1 MNTFTPSR
9 AAAIARGVYALIDQS
24 VSQAECQGDL
34 LGCEGMFNVVDVS
47 RFTGRSGGLYVFKKL
62 SGFGYIAEGIGRR
75 QGEVLVV
82 TRGTRLICYDWPTNF
97 NVGLQ
102 IGAGNE
108 LVHAGF
114 HEVWKSFSADVA
126 GFLRGRNPSLIH
138 CVGHS
143 LGGALALLNAD
154 YFTSLRVAEVKLYT
168 FGSPRVG
175 DINFARSICRRVG
188 EENMYR
194 VFHCADPVPMIPM
207 FPFFH
212 VPLRAGG
219 YQLGNGARGIFN
231 KDAHG
236 MVESYIPGV
245 RDQSWAALRNRDLSR
260 DGRMNVE
267 LWLEQVNAGGGMI
280 VKGSTWCMMM
290 ITRALTWLLNKASL
304 LIFGSISGVASAGM
318 TALDYLAWMLGRG
331 AALSLEI
338 SGYLTSIINAI
349 FRFTGRT
356 MLTGVSLTT
365 AFIRWVLG
373 LLYGSLSLVARQ
385 ALSLLR

>member
-1 MNTFTPSR
+1 MSEFSPSQ
-9 AAAIARGVYALIDQS
+9 AAEIAVGVYNLLKRNASEIIDRGVS
-24 VSQAECQGDL
+24 
-34 LGCEGMFNVVDVS
+34 LGCEGMFSFDLQS
-47 RFTGRSGGLYVFKKL
+47 DFQARSGGLYVCKKL
-62 SGFGYIAEGIGRR
+62 SRFGYISEGIGKY

-82 TRGTRLICYDWPTNF
+82 TRGTKTAFDWLSNG
-97 NVGLQ
+97 NVGLAL
-102 IGAGNE
+102 GPGGHY
-108 LVHAGF
+108 VHAGF
-114 HEVWKSFSADVA
+114 HEIWNSFSTDVA
-126 GFLRGRNPSLIH
+126 AFLRGRNPSVIH

-143 LGGALALLNAD
+143 LGGALASLNAD

-175 DINFARSICRRVG
+175 DVNFARSICRRVG
-188 EENMYR
+188 EQNMYR

-212 VPLRAGG
+212 VPLRAPG

-236 MVESYIPGV
+236 MEESYIPGV
-245 RDQSWAALRNRDLSR
+245 RDQSWTALRNRDLSR

-304 LIFGSISGVASAGM
+304 LTFGSISAVASAGM

-331 AALSLEI
+331 AALSLEF
-338 SGYLTSIINAI
+338 SGYLTSIITAI
-349 FRFTGRT
+349 FRFMGRT
-356 MLTGVSLTT
+356 VMSGMSLTT
-365 AFIRWVLG
+365 AIIRWVLG

>member
-1 MNTFTPSR
+1 MNALSPSQ
-9 AAAIARGVYALIDQS
+9 AASIARGVYFLLDQT
-24 VSQAECQGDL
+24 VSEAAARADL
-34 LGCEGMFNVVDVS
+34 LGCEGMFSVEDRS
-47 RFTGRSGGLYVFKKL
+47 RFTGRSGCLSVLKRL
-62 SGFGYIAEGIGRR
+62 SGFGYIAEGIGKY

-82 TRGTRLICYDWPTNF
+82 TRGTKTAFDWLSNG
-97 NVGLQ
+97 NVGLAL
-102 IGAGNE
+102 GPGGHY
-108 LVHAGF
+108 VHAGF
-114 HEVWKSFSADVA
+114 HEIWKSFSTDVA
-126 GFLRGRNPSLIH
+126 AFLRGRNPSVIH

-175 DINFARSICRRVG
+175 DINFARSICQRVG

-245 RDQSWAALRNRDLSR
+245 RDQSWAALRNRNLSR

-267 LWLEQVNAGGGMI
+267 LWLEQVNAGRGMI

-365 AFIRWVLG
+365 AFIHWVLG